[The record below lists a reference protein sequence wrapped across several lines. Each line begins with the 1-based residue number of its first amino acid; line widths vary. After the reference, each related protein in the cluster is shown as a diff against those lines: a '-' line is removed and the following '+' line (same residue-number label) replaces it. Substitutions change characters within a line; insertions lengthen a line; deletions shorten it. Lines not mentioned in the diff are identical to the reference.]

1 MKKKERNWR
10 KQDKINQKKRYT
22 ARKKSAC
29 VASPISRSPRE
40 SPCFPTKE
48 PGNEKALHVTLHTL
62 PGLWQL
68 CHGRQFRSW
77 QSHTMNCPFLRSKG
91 KLLLYSNG
99 FLFHFRV
106 FSNFLSKLGPFKSAI
121 CLFDDFQGES
131 LPHVKRKRWD
141 VKDMFLVLIS
151 TNPYFSFRFV

>member
-1 MKKKERNWR
+1 M
-10 KQDKINQKKRYT
+10 
-22 ARKKSAC
+22 AKS
-29 VASPISRSPRE
+29 
-40 SPCFPTKE
+40 
-48 PGNEKALHVTLHTL
+48 HYD
-62 PGLWQL
+62 
-68 CHGRQFRSW
+68 
-77 QSHTMNCPFLRSKG
+77 CPFLRSKG

-131 LPHVKRKRWD
+131 LPHVQRKRWD

-151 TNPYFSFRFV
+151 QILIFLFVLCESVLSNEGFSIEIFFKQYAAPSTDAFVWPSFHFHNFTQRFC